1 MKRKGLLISTLVM
14 SLGGLA
20 LDRFVLSGGGE
31 GGPIP
36 PKLTPD
42 QLMAMGA
49 AGVTGSPT
57 PGKPESQAGPPVRDL
72 IASLGAGGAGGAMA
86 GFATGAGAT
95 PDAFASLNWA
105 TNATGPSA
113 GPATGDGLRL
123 SAVVTGSRP
132 AAVVNG
138 LVLRPGVARDGLT
151 LIRVDG
157 DRVLVERA
165 GERIELVLD
174 R

>member
-1 MKRKGLLISTLVM
+1 M
-14 SLGGLA
+14 LA
-20 LDRFVLSGGGE
+20 K
-31 GGPIP
+31 P
-36 PKLTPD
+36 TPD

-49 AGVTGSPT
+49 AGVTGAKAS
-57 PGKPESQAGPPVRDL
+57 GKAGAPEGPPVRDL
-72 IASLGAGGAGGAMA
+72 IASL
-86 GFATGAGAT
+86 ATGPTGGSLARLGSGPDGIPRAT
-95 PDAFASLNWA
+95 PDAFGALEWA
-105 TNATGPSA
+105 TTATGPR
-113 GPATGDGLRL
+113 ATGVTVDGLRL

-138 LVLRPGVARDGLT
+138 LVLRPGVVRSGLK

-157 DRVLVERA
+157 DRALVERD